1 MVDLR
6 VTKMKLSSC
15 LKRHSYGD
23 YIGIVVD
30 ATKGIKFYTVSN
42 IIQDMPN
49 LFNYKVTNI
58 RAVNGKFGFSQHDV
72 PVVVYHLGI

>member
-1 MVDLR
+1 
-6 VTKMKLSSC
+6 MKLSSC

-23 YIGIVVD
+23 YIGIVID
-30 ATKGIKFYTVSN
+30 ASKGIKFYTVSN

-58 RAVNGKFGFSQHDV
+58 RAVNGKFGCSQHDV

>member
-1 MVDLR
+1 
-6 VTKMKLSSC
+6 MKFIKC
-15 LKRHSYGD
+15 LKRHSYVD
-23 YIGIVVD
+23 YIGIVID
-30 ATKGIKFYTVSN
+30 ASKGIKFYTVSN